1 MKYLLKSAFLFLVLA
16 FVISGFTACTKSTNS
31 AKQTENES
39 VQPSN
44 SAVSEPQQQQT
55 SKGEYPPIP
64 VAVATTEIKNLD
76 ESTFKLEDKKGTV
89 VLINLWATWCGPCR
103 GEMPHLI
110 EMQDNYGG
118 KNFEII
124 GLDTDDESVEDIN
137 KFVEQMKLNYKIAY
151 ADGTLMR
158 ELVNI
163 SKFQGI
169 PQSFLID
176 REGRLRGVFLGG
188 GKNVIE
194 KMKTTVEKV
203 VNE

>member
-1 MKYLLKSAFLFLVLA
+1 MKYLLKNTSLFLVLA
-16 FVISGFTACTKSTNS
+16 IVLSGFTACTKSANS
-31 AKQTENES
+31 AQQTGNES
-39 VQPSN
+39 VSTSN
-44 SAVSEPQQQQT
+44 SAANDPQQQT
-55 SKGEYPPIP
+55 SKSEYPPIP
-64 VAVATTEIKNLD
+64 SAMATAEIKNLD
-76 ESTFKLEDKKGTV
+76 QSTFNLEGKKGNV
-89 VLINLWATWCGPCR
+89 VLVNLWATWCGPCR

-110 EMQDNYGG
+110 EMQENYGN

-124 GLDTDDESVEDIN
+124 GLNTDDESVEDIN
-137 KFVEQMKLNYKIAY
+137 RFVEQMKLNYKIAY
-151 ADGTLMR
+151 ADGALMR

-188 GKNVIE
+188 GKKVITT
-194 KMKTTVEKV
+194 MKETVEKV